1 MDKWELYCYIRLIK
15 AICQTCQW
23 YRITHIRHFVIGS
36 FLGPFLARVLRRF
49 LHDGPMDPMVK
60 WICASHI
67 PYTEMQLNLWMSR
80 PLAAVS
86 LRFNSNK
93 VTSLVEDRWRQV
105 TSRMSN
111 VFLKIKKEQDRTN
124 WIFFSTKIAVEAG
137 RHKNSTRAKASR
149 CPYAASFHLSIFL
162 YVLVALLTLV
172 EF

>member
-23 YRITHIRHFVIGS
+23 YRITCIRHFVIGS

-49 LHDGPMDPMVK
+49 LHDGPMVK

-111 VFLKIKKEQDRTN
+111 VFLKIKKDRTGQ
-124 WIFFSTKIAVEAG
+124 IGFFSTKIAVEAG
-137 RHKNSTRAKASR
+137 RHKNSARAKASR
-149 CPYAASFHLSIFL
+149 CP
-162 YVLVALLTLV
+162 
-172 EF
+172 